1 MIVSSTLCTA
11 MAFVVF
17 AVLIKEVGPS
27 RASLI
32 TYVAP
37 LVAVTLGV
45 AALDERPGAGAIAG
59 LALILAG
66 SWLATGG
73 KPPSGLAAVITRLRT
88 GRPRPAPSAT
98 ARSASLPSP

>member
-1 MIVSSTLCTA
+1 MISVIVLSTLCTA
-11 MAFVVF
+11 TAFVVF

-27 RASLI
+27 RASVI

-73 KPPSGLAAVITRLRT
+73 RLP
-88 GRPRPAPSAT
+88 GRRSVPA
-98 ARSASLPSP
+98 